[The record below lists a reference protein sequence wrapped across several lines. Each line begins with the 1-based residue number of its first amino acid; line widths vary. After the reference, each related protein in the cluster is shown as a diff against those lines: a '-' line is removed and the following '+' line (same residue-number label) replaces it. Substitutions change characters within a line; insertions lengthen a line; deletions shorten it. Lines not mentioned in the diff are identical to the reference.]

1 MTNLIRAEFRKLFTT
16 QVWFWLLIASL
27 ALTSLQVIA
36 LVAITGSQ
44 TDYISNA
51 ATIFGAAGTAF
62 IFVMVL
68 GIIGITAE
76 FRHQT
81 ITPTLLATPSR
92 SAVVGSKLISYLL
105 VGAGYAAAGV
115 VATLLIAIPWLS
127 AKGLQLNLTDYD
139 IPRTLIAGFI
149 VASLYALVGV
159 GIGSLITNQAAAITL
174 SIVYFIVVENLISII
189 PIIRA
194 AYPYLPGAAAQA
206 MLISGT
212 DRKQQYYTYL
222 TPVVGGLVL
231 IAWGLAFSA
240 AGVWRMRRDV
250 S

>member
-27 ALTSLQVIA
+27 ALTALQVVA
-36 LVAITGSQ
+36 L
-44 TDYISNA
+44 A
-51 ATIFGAAGTAF
+51 ATTDSQVEYIRNASNIYGSAGSAF

-115 VATLLIAIPWLS
+115 VVTLLVAVPWLS
-127 AKGLQLNLTDYD
+127 AKGFELNLTDYD

-174 SIVYFIVVENLISII
+174 SIVYFLIIENLISII
-189 PIIRA
+189 PWVREV
-194 AYPYLPGAAAQA
+194 YPYLPGAAAQA
-206 MLISGT
+206 MLIAES
-212 DRKQQYYTYL
+212 DREQEYWSYL
-222 TPVVGGLVL
+222 TPVAGGIVL

>member
-1 MTNLIRAEFRKLFTT
+1 MSNLLRAEFRKLFTT

-27 ALTSLQVIA
+27 ALTALQVIA
-36 LVAITGSQ
+36 VV
-44 TDYISNA
+44 
-51 ATIFGAAGTAF
+51 ATIDSQAEYEREASNVFSAAGNAF

-92 SAVVGSKLISYLL
+92 AKVIGSKLLSYLL
-105 VGAGYAAAGV
+105 IGAVYAAAGV
-115 VATLLIAIPWLS
+115 VLVLAIALPWLS
-127 AKGLQLNLTDYD
+127 AKGLTVELGSHD

-149 VASLYALVGV
+149 VASFYALLGVGV
-159 GIGSLITNQAAAITL
+159 GSLLTNQAAAITL
-174 SIVYFIVVENLISII
+174 SIVYLFVIESLISVI
-189 PIIRA
+189 PFVRE

-206 MLISGT
+206 MLVAED
-212 DRKQQYYTYL
+212 DRVQPDWTFL
-222 TPVVGGLVL
+222 TPVVGGIVL
-231 IAWGLAFSA
+231 IAWALAFSA